1 MDRRDFLKTGALVAV
16 PALMPRLVFSQSG
29 NTGSSDILIHIFMRG
44 GADGLNMVVPYFDN
58 DYYLNRPT
66 LAIPQPGS
74 SGGALD
80 LDGSFGLHPQL
91 ASLQPLFASGDLAI
105 VHASGSPDGSRSHF
119 ESQDLMEAG
128 SPGGGLIFDGW
139 INRYLEAA
147 GGQTSSPFQA
157 VSLSQ
162 SLPVSLR
169 GEVPALAI
177 SSIDAYD
184 LIVPDEEQN
193 GLRQAVL
200 DVYDQGDQV
209 DTTATDVL
217 ASVDQLKAAD
227 PLSIPVENGAIYPG
241 SSFGRALENLARL
254 IKADLGLEAAS
265 VDIGGWDHHD
275 NLGTELPP
283 LCTNFADSLAA
294 FHTDLG
300 QRMEHISVIAMT
312 EFGRRVRENGSLGT
326 DHGYGSVM
334 YAIGGGVRGN
344 QVITQWPGLGTQN
357 LNNGDLEIT
366 TDYRSVLSEM
376 LAKRM
381 RVSDLST
388 VFPEFSGTQD
398 IGLFD
403 PI

>member
-1 MDRRDFLKTGALVAV
+1 MDRRDFLKTGALATV
-16 PALMPRLVFSQSG
+16 PALMPRLVFAQSG
-29 NTGSSDILIHIFMRG
+29 SSGTRDILIHIFMRG
-44 GADGLNMVVPYFDN
+44 GADGLNMVVPYFDS

-91 ASLQPLFASGDLAI
+91 ASLRPLFANGDLGI
-105 VHASGSPDGSRSHF
+105 VHATGSTDGSRSHF

-128 SPGGGLIFDGW
+128 NPGGGLIFDGW
-139 INRYLEAA
+139 INRYLDAA

-162 SLPVSLR
+162 SLPVTLR
-169 GEVPALAI
+169 GDVPALAV
-177 SSIDAYD
+177 SSIDNYD
-184 LIVPDEEQN
+184 LIVSPEEQN
-193 GLRQAVL
+193 SLRQAVL
-200 DVYDQGDQV
+200 DIYDQGDLI
-209 DTTATDVL
+209 DATASDVL

-227 PLSIPVENGAIYPG
+227 PLSIPVENGAVYPDT
-241 SSFGRALENLARL
+241 SFGRALQNLARL

-265 VDIGGWDHHD
+265 VDIDGWDHHD
-275 NLGTELPP
+275 SLGAELPP
-283 LCTNFADSLAA
+283 LCTDFADSLMA

-300 QRMEHISVIAMT
+300 ARMDHISVIAMT

-326 DHGYGSVM
+326 DHGYGSAM
-334 YAIGGGVRGN
+334 YALGGGVRGN
-344 QVITQWPGLGTQN
+344 QVITEWPGLATQN

-376 LAKRM
+376 LIKRM
-381 RVSDLST
+381 GQSDLST
-388 VFPEFSGTQD
+388 VFPDFSGDQE

-403 PI
+403 PV